1 MAEFD
6 YIIVGAG
13 SAGCVL
19 ANRLSND
26 PANRVLL
33 IEDGGDNQHPFIRM
47 AGGFVKIMGDPRY
60 FRGYPSVQRPGMR
73 KEMHAYGRG
82 LGGSSA
88 INGTWYLR
96 GQPADFDSWAEHG
109 IQGWGWDEISR
120 CYLQIED
127 YRAPGADVSRGRG
140 GELQITPSTYSSPV
154 FDALAAAFGENG
166 MPWVS
171 DICAPGV
178 TGVGRTQYTVDR
190 HGVRETSYKAFV
202 KPVEGRR
209 NLTIATFTA
218 VKRVTIEHGRA
229 TGVLCER
236 DGEELAFHAR
246 REVILSAGVYG
257 SPQLLQLSGVGPAA
271 ALAEL
276 GLAVVKDLP
285 AVGRNLADHQKFGVS
300 FDLTGHPGTNREFIG
315 WRLYRNALRYFLTRT
330 GPLARVGL
338 PLTGLMSSEGRP
350 DWPDFQVAAAPFA
363 MRTVNEMAAQPGS
376 PITAKPGLTFSG
388 YHLRPRSRGSLRLTA
403 PDHRTPPLI
412 DAGIW
417 SVDSD
422 RDKALQLFKLF
433 RKIAASPALQPYIG
447 AERMPGV
454 EAQDDAAI
462 LAELSKMV
470 EVGLHGTGTCAMGAD
485 ARTSVTDGRCRVHGL
500 DGLRVVDCSIMP
512 TPVSGNTN
520 GPAMAVAERAAELIR
535 EDARA

>member
-96 GQPADFDSWAEHG
+96 GQPADFESWAEHG

-154 FDALAAAFGENG
+154 FDALAAAFGDNG